1 MEFPSHSKD
10 WRKFEC
16 NNKIVALNTL
26 YVTYNTKQI
35 RQAYISNY
43 NNKRDN
49 RVYLLITTDG
59 ASNWHYL
66 AVKAYLDHY
75 EE

>member
-16 NNKIVALNTL
+16 NNKIVALNIL

-43 NNKRDN
+43 NNERN
-49 RVYLLITTDG
+49 NQVYLLIITDG

-66 AVKAYLDHY
+66 AVKGISGSL
-75 EE
+75 

>member
-1 MEFPSHSKD
+1 MEFPSNSKD

-16 NNKIVALNTL
+16 NNKIVALNIL

-43 NNKRDN
+43 NNDRDN
-49 RVYLLITTDG
+49 QVYLLIITDG

-66 AVKAYLDHY
+66 AVKGISGSL
-75 EE
+75 